1 MPLLARF
8 WNQSFFI
15 PKPTLTEK
23 NLPDQSGRVFIV
35 TGGYAGCGYQLA
47 KILYQRNG
55 VVYLAGRNKDKA
67 DKAIKNL
74 QAAHPSS
81 KGRVEFLKVDLADL
95 TTIKPAVEEFTQK
108 ESRLDVLTNNAAVMV
123 PPAGSLSAQKH
134 ELQVATN
141 VLGPFLLTKLLTP
154 LLEKTA
160 ALPDTAPGSV
170 RVTWAGSLGVE
181 VLSPKGGVILDHE
194 SNYISHPK
202 NNQKVKYGATK
213 AANVLL
219 AAEFGRR
226 HPRRAG
232 EGVTSNAWNP
242 GNLQTELQRHAT
254 WYEMLFVN
262 WMLYPAV
269 FGAYTELFAG
279 WSKEAG
285 REEKNGAVWKLF
297 AILFVQNEEKATTL
311 SLCHIWAKP
320 PAFMDQLTAV
330 FSSSI
335 FGSPKETAQRFE
347 QDCSPNSRLLD

>member
-15 PKPTLTEK
+15 PKSTLTEK
-23 NLPDQSGRVFIV
+23 NLPDQSGWVFIV
-35 TGGYAGCGYQLA
+35 TGGYAGCGFQLA
-47 KILYQRNG
+47 KILYQQNG
-55 VVYLAGRNKDKA
+55 VVYLACRSKDKA

-81 KGRVEFLKVDLADL
+81 KGRVVFLKVDLADL
-95 TTIKPAVEEFTQK
+95 TTVKPAVDEFTKK
-108 ESRLDVLTNNAAVMV
+108 ESRLDVLTNNAGVMV
-123 PPAGSLSAQKH
+123 PPVGSLSAQKH

-154 LLEKTA
+154 LLEGTA
-160 ALPDTAPGSV
+160 ALSDTAPGSV

-181 VLSPKGGVILDHE
+181 VLSPKGGVTLDHE
-194 SNYISHPK
+194 GNYHDHPK
-202 NNQKVKYGATK
+202 NNQRVKYGATK

-226 HPRRAG
+226 YPPSSG
-232 EGVTSNAWNP
+232 KGVISNAWNP

-262 WMLYPAV
+262 WMLHPAA

-279 WSKEAG
+279 WSEQAG
-285 REEKNGAVWKLF
+285 RAGKNGAYVIPWGRF
-297 AILFVQNEEKATTL
+297 GDFREDIKAE
-311 SLCHIWAKP
+311 I
-320 PAFMDQLTAV
+320 
-330 FSSSI
+330 
-335 FGSPKETAQRFE
+335 GKEGGNAE
-347 QDCSPNSRLLD
+347 RLWDWCERVTKEYC